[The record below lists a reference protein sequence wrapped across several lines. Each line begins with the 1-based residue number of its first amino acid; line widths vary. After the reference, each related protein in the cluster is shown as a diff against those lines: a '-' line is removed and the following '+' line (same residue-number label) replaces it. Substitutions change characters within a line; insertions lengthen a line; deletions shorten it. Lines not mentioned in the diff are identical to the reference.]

1 MLIKK
6 MNLQLFAEDPSPA
19 DSNPSAE
26 PSKTSSGA
34 SPSAEP
40 KSFPH
45 TQGLILVSHPSLG
58 LSRCL
63 SRTRRGDPGQ
73 EADAIWISG
82 PSRTGLSIERLLGK
96 EIPGISKTGVEQ
108 A

>member
-45 TQGLILVSHPSLG
+45 T
-58 LSRCL
+58 
-63 SRTRRGDPGQ
+63 RG
-73 EADAIWISG
+73 
-82 PSRTGLSIERLLGK
+82 
-96 EIPGISKTGVEQ
+96 
-108 A
+108 